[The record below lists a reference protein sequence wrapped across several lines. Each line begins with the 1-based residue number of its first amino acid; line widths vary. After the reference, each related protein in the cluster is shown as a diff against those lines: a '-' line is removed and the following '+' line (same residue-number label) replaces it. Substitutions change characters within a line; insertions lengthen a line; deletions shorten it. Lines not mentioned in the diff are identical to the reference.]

1 MTRGRPA
8 GRGNL
13 SLLFVAI
20 TWGTMIPGLNLLLHN
35 WDPFFLASARYA
47 FAAPILLLFLLL
59 FDSHRRTPVRVPA
72 WRLWLLGAIGIG
84 SFAPL
89 FTLGVAHAN
98 PVTAAIIVST
108 GPAVGALVAWLFFR
122 IPLDPAMI
130 PAIVL
135 AILGCSLATYNPAA
149 AAGGFDIRGGEFLML
164 LGSVCWSWYS
174 LAAQR
179 WLQGWSQLRIAAMT
193 TSTGSVVTI
202 AVYVVA
208 GLLGAAHLPPA
219 LPSSWQDAAILAWI
233 VVVLVAIGLIA
244 WNHGVNRSGIVVA
257 LIYLNMMPV
266 VAIAITALLGTPP
279 RLFQIVGGTL
289 VIAGVLQSQLRRLRA
304 SGGAAVP
311 GEEQV

>member
-1 MTRGRPA
+1 MAPA
-8 GRGNL
+8 KAGSGTF

-35 WDPFFLASARYA
+35 WDPFFLAAARYV
-47 FAAPILLLFLLL
+47 FAAPVLWLFLLL
-59 FDSHRRTPVRVPA
+59 LDRNRRTAVPVPA

-89 FTLGVAHAN
+89 FTIGVAHAN

-135 AILGCSLATYNPAA
+135 AILGCSLATYDPKAA
-149 AAGGFDIRGGEFLML
+149 SHGFEIRGGEFLMI

-179 WLQGWSQLRIAAMT
+179 WLQGWSQIRIAAAT
-193 TSTGSVVTI
+193 TTTGSVATL
-202 AVYVVA
+202 AVYVIA
-208 GLLGAAHLPPA
+208 GLVGAAHLPPA
-219 LPSSWQDAAILAWI
+219 LPSSWQDAAILTWI
-233 VVVLVAIGLIA
+233 AVVLVAVGLIA
-244 WNHGVNRSGIVVA
+244 WNHGVNRSGVVVA

-279 RLFQIVGGTL
+279 RPFQIIGGAL
-289 VIAGVLQSQLRRLRA
+289 VIAGVLQSQLRRLRTA
-304 SGGAAVP
+304 RPAPLP
-311 GEEQV
+311 GEEPH

>member
-1 MTRGRPA
+1 M
-8 GRGNL
+8 
-13 SLLFVAI
+13 
-20 TWGTMIPGLNLLLHN
+20 
-35 WDPFFLASARYA
+35 
-47 FAAPILLLFLLL
+47 
-59 FDSHRRTPVRVPA
+59 
-72 WRLWLLGAIGIG
+72 
-84 SFAPL
+84 
-89 FTLGVAHAN
+89 
-98 PVTAAIIVST
+98 
-108 GPAVGALVAWLFFR
+108 LVL
-122 IPLDPAMI
+122 
-130 PAIVL
+130 V
-135 AILGCSLATYNPAA
+135 
-149 AAGGFDIRGGEFLML
+149 
-164 LGSVCWSWYS
+164 S

-193 TSTGSVVTI
+193 TSTGSVFTI

-279 RLFQIVGGTL
+279 RLFQIIGGAL

-304 SGGAAVP
+304 SKRAALP
-311 GEEQV
+311 GEESDV